1 MRACRCGGLYER
13 KALARAT
20 GSTPPYRCR
29 HLLDGVTPAA
39 PYVPNAP
46 PAAAHALHGQRPQR
60 VIARR
65 TPVRLICGWPP
76 HHRKTPAMLDALLGP
91 SPIPLSAESPG
102 QCSPSAMPGATAEAR
117 SHPQGGPWALHRRS
131 ISRLRALRDSAGES
145 SAVAFSIYGRVHDC
159 PGGVVVCVFLVTHH
173 PRFNRTYIHPR
184 IKSGDSPRV
193 RVDPRV
199 TSEKHPARI
208 TVPRATVPDMPDVR
222 TNSYS

>member
-1 MRACRCGGLYER
+1 
-13 KALARAT
+13 
-20 GSTPPYRCR
+20 
-29 HLLDGVTPAA
+29 
-39 PYVPNAP
+39 
-46 PAAAHALHGQRPQR
+46 
-60 VIARR
+60 
-65 TPVRLICGWPP
+65 
-76 HHRKTPAMLDALLGP
+76 MLDALLGP

-117 SHPQGGPWALHRRS
+117 SHPQGGPWAHRRRS

-208 TVPRATVPDMPDVR
+208 TVPRATVPDARCAYELVLVTRRSHDIPYLMPGTAVLPHPYTRSFLDRIAFWLFVLDTR
-222 TNSYS
+222 AQFRCGAV